1 MSTFKILLQKA
12 YKASK
17 LKQCFRLGNQNSVDL
32 NLIFPHSISVCEQF
46 QYVWLSGPAREENI
60 WISKNSHAGKLL
72 LPAHTWVTHEKYCFP
87 LAFIN
92 FVRAP
97 EFWSFQSWFE
107 SWRRDG
113 YEQRSTYMADQI
125 LSHPW
130 GQASPPTPSSLP
142 DSSRTASCSPGLP
155 SASVNASHYIP
166 RGSSHLLALVSLDV
180 SSILGTLH
188 LYHVLKN
195 YSAAAAIF
203 CHWIRLEQSLREL
216 PSSAACLAK

>member
-1 MSTFKILLQKA
+1 MNSFSRFDFLAQQEKKIFGSPRILMQE
-12 YKASK
+12 
-17 LKQCFRLGNQNSVDL
+17 NSSFQPTLEWHTKSIV
-32 NLIFPHSISVCEQF
+32 FPSFSLTL
-46 QYVWLSGPAREENI
+46 W
-60 WISKNSHAGKLL
+60 
-72 LPAHTWVTHEKYCFP
+72 
-87 LAFIN
+87 
-92 FVRAP
+92 RAP